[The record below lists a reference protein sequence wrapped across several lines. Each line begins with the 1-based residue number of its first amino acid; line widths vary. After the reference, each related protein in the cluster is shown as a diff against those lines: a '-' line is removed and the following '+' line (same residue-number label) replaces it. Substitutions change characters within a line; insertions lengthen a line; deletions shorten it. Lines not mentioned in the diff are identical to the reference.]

1 MKFSMKRSLFVNH
14 EGHEE
19 HEGFSFFHFENFVSF
34 VVGKAK
40 VTLMVCAVLLA
51 GCEGIATIRPLAT
64 ATPSGAAASGSSSRT
79 SSGFSAVKYV
89 EDRWSAK
96 VLPAAAKGESLA
108 NLIEAIKANPNDAG
122 KKYGHRESGPY
133 NYATIVEGTVEKV
146 DTESRAGTIVLKAK
160 DVPEGVE
167 VRVAIGPVLRGTA
180 VRDGSGV
187 IPFSDFVNQ
196 IEYADVAEAL
206 NQRVLDEILKPV
218 DVKSLQGK
226 TVKVQGFFSLGDVN
240 KITVT
245 PVKIEVN

>member
-1 MKFSMKRSLFVNH
+1 MKGLFSFNH
-14 EGHEE
+14 EARE
-19 HEGFSFFHFENFVSF
+19 VSF
-34 VVGKAK
+34 LNFKNVVPFVVKKAK
-40 VTLMVCAVLLA
+40 AGLMVCAVLLA

-96 VLPAAAKGESLA
+96 VLPEAAKGEPLA
-108 NLIEAIKANPNDAG
+108 NLIAAIKANANDAG

-133 NYATIVEGTVEKV
+133 NYATVLEGVVEKV
-146 DTESRAGTIVLKAK
+146 DTESRAGTLVIKAK

-167 VRVAIGPVLRGTA
+167 VRVAVGPVIRGTA
-180 VRDGSGV
+180 VRDGSGA

-206 NQRVLDEILKPV
+206 NQRVLDEILKPIN
-218 DVKSLQGK
+218 VKSLQGK
-226 TVKVQGFFSLGDVN
+226 TVKVQGFFSLSDVN

-245 PVKIEVN
+245 PVKIEVS

>member
-1 MKFSMKRSLFVNH
+1 MQNAKLISFESLMF
-14 EGHEE
+14 
-19 HEGFSFFHFENFVSF
+19 F
-34 VVGKAK
+34 VVKRLRIG
-40 VTLMVCAVLLA
+40 LMVCAVLLA
-51 GCEGIATIRPLAT
+51 GGEGIATIRPLAT

-79 SSGFSAVKYV
+79 SSGFSAAKYV
-89 EDRWSAK
+89 DDRWQTK
-96 VLPAAAKGESLA
+96 VLPAAAKGEPLA
-108 NLIEAIKANPNDAG
+108 NLIEAIKTNASDAG

-133 NYATIVEGTVEKV
+133 NYATLVEGTVAKV
-146 DTESRAGTIVLKAK
+146 DTESRAGTLVLKAK

-167 VRVAIGPVLRGTA
+167 VRIAIGPVLRGTA

-206 NQRVLDEILKPV
+206 NQRVLDEILKPI

-226 TVKVQGFFSLGDVN
+226 SVKVQGFFSLGDVN

-245 PVKIEVN
+245 PVKLEMG